1 MANLS
6 ALNETQL
13 KLLQRYDGQFRK
25 LEDKANALKH
35 EWQKIANEAKKQID
49 TTNRLVNEKIEWAD
63 REVRNLISNAH
74 ASTVFK
80 VEGEENI
87 FYPIVIYTG
96 YQPFKFFISRDS
108 VHWDKTWYGRCII
121 QIEGFTSHWGHGANW
136 TRVITNYHSRT
147 RFLARGYEL
156 MELGWIVLYLRGDTT
171 YRFISDWKSAKLL
184 NYSTKNKR
192 WQRDNSRGGDA
203 GWVEFRPVQDGKET
217 TYQEKFKS
225 NWVYDLT
232 KGGVKMI
239 SRATNGRIVDT
250 TQNV

>member
-63 REVRNLISNAH
+63 REVKNLISNAH

-108 VHWDKTWYGRCII
+108 VHWDKNWYGRCII
-121 QIEGFTSHWGHGANW
+121 QIEGFTTHWGHEANW
-136 TRVITNYHSRT
+136 TKVITNLHHKTKY
-147 RFLARGYEL
+147 LARGYEL
-156 MELGWIVLYLRGDTT
+156 FEMGWIVLYLRGNTT
-171 YRFISDWKSAKLL
+171 YRFISDWGSAKLL
-184 NYSTKNKR
+184 NYSAKNKR
-192 WQRDNSRGGDA
+192 WQSPYDS
-203 GWVEFRPVQDGKET
+203 GWIEFRPVLDGEET
-217 TYQEKFKS
+217 TYQAKFKS
-225 NWVYDLT
+225 NWVYDFT
-232 KGGVKMI
+232 KGGVRGI